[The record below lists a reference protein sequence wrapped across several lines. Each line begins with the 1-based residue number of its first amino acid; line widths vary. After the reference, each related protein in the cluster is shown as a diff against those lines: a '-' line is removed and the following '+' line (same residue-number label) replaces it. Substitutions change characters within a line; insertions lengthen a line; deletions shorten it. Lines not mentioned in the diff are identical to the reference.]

1 MQFRRGAEHIAKAQE
16 SSGGGNFAPFLPKI
30 YWKGDQDAKFVLI
43 LNPIDEIPMVKV
55 QNVWTSEGRSELV
68 VARTDEAIGHSK
80 DPMEEVWGYP
90 ATDNNICIAV
100 ELDVE
105 YKIVKDRKRPA
116 GFNVK
121 TREFKRSPR
130 GDDGKVIEGAEKEEV
145 TAPVV
150 GFIAQSPANFFN
162 HVASQDANTA
172 PIHETPAQIRRVGTG
187 TDTDYEIELFDDLDL
202 DLTNLI
208 ENFWNISYLG
218 DEDFDLIQQA
228 SDEVEEGPE
237 GDLEFAGIL
246 GGVLLDKLLNEKA
259 DQEHYDEVFGQI
271 DTPARYPK
279 KGWKKGGSDEE
290 EKPKRTAR
298 SSQRRTRQ
306 AEPAADEPQEAAED
320 PTADGPESSEADA
333 APAEDK
339 PKRSRARKPKEEK
352 APAEE
357 KSAVSKD
364 SPVAA
369 RLAALRE
376 KAAAAKAA

>member
-16 SSGGGNFAPFLPKI
+16 SSGGGNFTPFLPKI
-30 YWKGDQDAKFVLI
+30 YWKNDQDEKYVLI
-43 LNPIDEIPMVKV
+43 LNAIDEIPMVKV
-55 QNVWTSEGRSELV
+55 QNVWTKEGRSELV

-80 DPMEEVWGYP
+80 DPMEEVWGYQ

-105 YKIVKDRKRPA
+105 FKVVKERKRPA
-116 GFNVK
+116 GFTVK

-130 GDDGKVIEGAEKEEV
+130 GEDGKVIEGAEKEEV
-145 TAPVV
+145 TAPMI

-162 HVASQDANTA
+162 HVASQDANKA
-172 PIHETPAQIRRVGTG
+172 PIHETAAQIRRIGEG
-187 TDTDYEIELFDDLDL
+187 TDTDYEVELLDDLEL
-202 DLTNLI
+202 DLTNLV
-208 ENFWNISYLG
+208 EYFENISYLD
-218 DEDFDLIQQA
+218 DEDYEEIINLA
-228 SDEVEEGPE
+228 SDIDDEGFE
-237 GDLEFAGIL
+237 GDLELAGII

-259 DQEHYDEVFGQI
+259 DQEHYDEVFAQI
-271 DTPARYPK
+271 DSVARYPK
-279 KGWKKGGSDEE
+279 KGWKKGETEE

-298 SSQRRTRQ
+298 TSQR
-306 AEPAADEPQEAAED
+306 
-320 PTADGPESSEADA
+320 
-333 APAEDK
+333 
-339 PKRSRARKPKEEK
+339 RKPKEEPVADEPPEAAEEPEEAVK
-352 APAEE
+352 EEAPVEEPKPKRTRSRSKPKEEEAPAEK